1 MRTAATG
8 SITSDKFNYYIIASD
23 YILLFIFFGNSVE
36 LNLSK
41 KMTNPKS
48 TESNI
53 SWIKLFTNILCL

>member
-53 SWIKLFTNILCL
+53 S